1 MLSTVSPL
9 PLARRLLPG
18 LALAAAITLLAIAL
32 AELETLLIGYPLL
45 EPLVLA
51 LILGVVVRALW
62 EPPPRFAAGIAF
74 GAKQVLEFA
83 IVLIGFSLALGTL
96 VDAGA
101 RLAVA
106 ILLLVTL
113 TITLGVV
120 LGRAAGLPVKLAV
133 LIGVGNA
140 ICGNS
145 AIAAVAPVIRAR
157 KQDVASAIAMTA
169 VLGIGVVLTLP
180 LLVPLLAIS
189 DPEYG
194 VVAGL
199 SVYAVPQVLAATF
212 PVSATAGQVASLVK
226 LSRVLLLGPT
236 VAILAIL
243 FRERDAET
251 GSGLTFSKLVPWF
264 VIGFGVAVAL
274 RSAGV
279 MPGWFA
285 DAARETSRVLTAI
298 AMAGLGLSVDIR
310 SVRETGGRV
319 ALVVLGLTVVLV
331 TCAVAITLGLDLP

>member
-1 MLSTVSPL
+1 MPTPALIRS
-9 PLARRLLPG
+9 LLPG
-18 LALAAAITLLAIAL
+18 LALAAAVTLVAL
-32 AELETLLIGYPLL
+32 GVAEVETWLIGYPLL

-51 LILGVVVRALW
+51 LILGIVVRAVW
-62 EPPPRFAAGIAF
+62 QPPAVTAPGIAWS
-74 GAKQVLEFA
+74 AKQVLELA

-101 RLAVA
+101 RLAAAVLLCVA
-106 ILLLVTL
+106 M
-113 TITLGVV
+113 TLGLGVA
-120 LGRAAGLPVKLAV
+120 LGRLAGLPLKLAV

-157 KQDVASAIAMTA
+157 KQDVASAIALTA
-169 VLGIGVVLTLP
+169 VLGVGVVLSLP
-180 LLVPLLAIS
+180 LLIPLVGFT

-226 LSRVLLLGPT
+226 LTRVLLLGPV
-236 VAILAIL
+236 VALLAVL
-243 FRERDAET
+243 FRERDTAAG
-251 GSGLTFSKLVPWF
+251 GSLTFSKLVPWF
-264 VIGFGVAVAL
+264 VIGFGIAVAL
-274 RSAGV
+274 RTAGLV
-279 MPGWFA
+279 PAPLA
-285 DAARETSRVLTAI
+285 DAAQETSRVLTAV

-319 ALVVLGLTVVLV
+319 AAVVLALTALLV
-331 TCAVAITLGLDLP
+331 TTAAALTLGLDLP

>member
-1 MLSTVSPL
+1 VPSPSTI
-9 PLARRLLPG
+9 RRLIPG
-18 LALAAAITLLAIAL
+18 IALAAGVTVLALVIA
-32 AELETLLIGYPLL
+32 EIETLLIGYALL

-51 LILGVVVRALW
+51 LILGVIVRAVW
-62 EPPPRFAAGIAF
+62 QPPAAMIPGIDF
-74 GAKQVLEFA
+74 SAKQVLEFA

-101 RLAVA
+101 RLAIAVLASVA
-106 ILLLVTL
+106 ITLLLGTA
-113 TITLGVV
+113 
-120 LGRAAGLPVKLAV
+120 LGRLAGLPLKLAV

-157 KQDVASAIAMTA
+157 RQDVASAIAMTA

-180 LLVPLLAIS
+180 LLIPVIGFT

-212 PVSATAGQVASLVK
+212 PVSATAGQIASLVK
-226 LSRVLLLGPT
+226 LTRVLLLGT
-236 VAILAIL
+236 VVALLAIL
-243 FRERDAET
+243 FRERDET
-251 GSGLTFSKLVPWF
+251 TGGSSLTLRKLVPWF
-264 VIGFGVAVAL
+264 VIGFGVTVTL
-274 RSAGV
+274 RSLGLV
-279 MPGWFA
+279 PGWLA
-285 DAARETSRVLTAI
+285 DGAQETSRVLTAV

-319 ALVVLGLTVVLV
+319 AAVVLV
-331 TCAVAITLGLDLP
+331 LTVLLVITATILTLALDLP

>member
-1 MLSTVSPL
+1 MPSPSTI
-9 PLARRLLPG
+9 RRLIPG
-18 LALAAAITLLAIAL
+18 LALAAGVTVLALVIA
-32 AELETLLIGYPLL
+32 EIETLMIGYALL

-51 LILGVVVRALW
+51 LILGVIVRAVW
-62 EPPPRFAAGIAF
+62 QPPAEMIPGIDF
-74 GAKQVLEFA
+74 SAKQVLEFA

-96 VDAGA
+96 VDAGG
-101 RLAVA
+101 RLAIAVLASVA
-106 ILLLVTL
+106 MTLLLGT
-113 TITLGVV
+113 TLGR
-120 LGRAAGLPVKLAV
+120 LAGLPLKLAV

-180 LLVPLLAIS
+180 LLIPVIGFS

-212 PVSATAGQVASLVK
+212 PVSATAGQIASLVK
-226 LSRVLLLGPT
+226 LTRVLLLGPV
-236 VAILAIL
+236 VALLAIL
-243 FRERDAET
+243 FRERDET
-251 GSGLTFSKLVPWF
+251 TGGSSVTVKKLVPWF
-264 VIGFGVAVAL
+264 VIGFGVTVTL
-274 RSAGV
+274 RSLGIV
-279 MPGWFA
+279 PGWFA
-285 DAARETSRVLTAI
+285 DGAQESSRVLTAV
-298 AMAGLGLSVDIR
+298 AMAGLGLSVDVR

-319 ALVVLGLTVVLV
+319 AAVVLV
-331 TCAVAITLGLDLP
+331 LTVLLVTTATILTLALDLP

>member
-1 MLSTVSPL
+1 VPSTQT
-9 PLARRLLPG
+9 LARLAPG
-18 LALAAAITLLAIAL
+18 LVLAAAVTLLALAL
-32 AELETLLIGYPLL
+32 AEIETLLIGYPLL

-51 LILGVVVRALW
+51 LILGVAIRGFW
-62 EPPPRFAAGIAF
+62 QPPASAELGIAF
-74 GAKQVLEFA
+74 SAKQVLEFA

-96 VDAGA
+96 IHAGA
-101 RLAVA
+101 RLALAVL
-106 ILLLVTL
+106 ICVTM
-113 TITLGVV
+113 TLALGAG
-120 LGRAAGLPVKLAV
+120 LGRLAGLPLKLAI

-157 KQDVASAIAMTA
+157 KQDVASAIALTA

-180 LLVPLLAIS
+180 LLIPLVGFS

-212 PVSATAGQVASLVK
+212 PVSATAGQIASLVK
-226 LSRVLLLGPT
+226 LTRVLLLGPV
-236 VAILAIL
+236 VALFAIL

-251 GSGLTFSKLVPWF
+251 GASSLTLGKLVPWF
-264 VIGFGVAVAL
+264 VIGFGIAVGL
-274 RSAGV
+274 RSAGLV
-279 MPGWFA
+279 PRWFA
-285 DAARETSRVLTAI
+285 DGAQETSRVLTAV

-319 ALVVLGLTVVLV
+319 AAVVLGLTVVLV
-331 TCAVAITLGLDLP
+331 SVAVALTLGLNLP

>member
-1 MLSTVSPL
+1 MPL
-9 PLARRLLPG
+9 IALARRLLPG
-18 LALAAAITLLAIAL
+18 LALAAGITLLAIGIAG
-32 AELETLLIGYPLL
+32 LETLVFGYPLL

-62 EPPPRFAAGIAF
+62 QPPAVFEPGIAF
-74 GAKQVLEFA
+74 GAKQVLELA
-83 IVLIGFSLALGTL
+83 IVLIGVSLALGTL

-106 ILLLVTL
+106 ILLLVSM
-113 TITLGVV
+113 TIALGVT

-157 KQDVASAIAMTA
+157 KQDVASAIALTA

-243 FRERDAET
+243 FRERDAEA

-264 VIGFGVAVAL
+264 VIGFGIAVAL
-274 RSAGV
+274 RSAGLV
-279 MPGWFA
+279 PEA
-285 DAARETSRVLTAI
+285 VSDAARESSRVLTAV

-310 SVRETGGRV
+310 SVRETGSRV
-319 ALVVLGLTVVLV
+319 ALVVLGLTLVLV
-331 TCAVAITLGLDLP
+331 TSAVAITLVLDLP

>member
-1 MLSTVSPL
+1 MPTVASIS
-9 PLARRLLPG
+9 RLMPG
-18 LALAAAITLLAIAL
+18 LALALAVTVVALVAAEI
-32 AELETLLIGYPLL
+32 ETALIGYPLL

-51 LILGVVVRALW
+51 LTLGVVIRALW
-62 EPPPRFAAGIAF
+62 QPPVRTAPGIAF
-74 GAKQVLEFA
+74 SARQVLEFA

-96 VDAGA
+96 IDAGA

-113 TITLGVV
+113 TIGLGVT

-157 KQDVASAIAMTA
+157 KQDVAAAIAMTA

-180 LLVPLLAIS
+180 LLVPLLAMS

-226 LSRVLLLGPT
+226 LSRVLLLGPV
-236 VAILAIL
+236 VAILAVI
-243 FRERDAET
+243 FRERDTAA

-264 VIGFGVAVAL
+264 VIGFAIAVAL
-274 RSAGV
+274 RTAGLV
-279 MPGWFA
+279 PEAAA
-285 DAARETSRVLTAI
+285 DAARETSRVLTAV

-319 ALVVLGLTVVLV
+319 ALVVLGLTLVLV
-331 TCAVAITLGLDLP
+331 TTATAITLALDLP